1 MNVCLLLNEQ
11 DEMYYKLYCFTA
23 AATSCLYYIK
33 GSPIPPSKMPIIP
46 LDSTTLYCQ
55 NPLHTFRNYNH
66 YLPQLL
72 IGLLTSAA
80 HWPNYLS

>member
-46 LDSTTLYCQ
+46 LDSTTLY
-55 NPLHTFRNYNH
+55 
-66 YLPQLL
+66 
-72 IGLLTSAA
+72 
-80 HWPNYLS
+80 